1 MCEGLARPGM
11 LPSMPC
17 VYRIAIASVLALLV
31 SLSANALAESLVQP
45 VPIVGNFVM
54 LRLLHNPGIAWG
66 VRLPGGIQL
75 WAIATALLAVLWAA
89 GRECRARTHDPASL
103 LGFGLLIGGAVA
115 NIFDRL
121 PDGLVTDYFSIGTFP
136 VFNLADACICIG
148 AGLLAIYGSRT
159 PRCV

>member
-1 MCEGLARPGM
+1 M
-11 LPSMPC
+11 LRTMSC
-17 VYRIAIASVLALLV
+17 ALRIALLSLLACLASLFG
-31 SLSANALAESLVQP
+31 NALAELLQQP

-75 WAIATALLAVLWAA
+75 WAIVSALLAVLWAA
-89 GRECRARTHDPASL
+89 SRECRARTHDPARL